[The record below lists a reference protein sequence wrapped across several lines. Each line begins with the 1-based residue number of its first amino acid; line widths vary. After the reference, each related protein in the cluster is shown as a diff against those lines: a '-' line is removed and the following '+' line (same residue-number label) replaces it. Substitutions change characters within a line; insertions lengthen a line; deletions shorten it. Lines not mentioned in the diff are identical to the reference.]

1 MILIFHLT
9 ESLELGIF
17 LNMNTQ
23 ILSSLPVSHSQMPL
37 AKPPRSP
44 KTPSKTVIR
53 NLGLKVTDQRIAI
66 IEVVR
71 SGPKH
76 FTAQEIY
83 ELVTEKSPDIGFAT
97 VYRFLRKLSENH
109 FVTEVRLGGMPA
121 RYEWAL
127 KKHHDHLTCTQC
139 QKIVE
144 FENPEIERLQ
154 AKVAKEFGFELS
166 DHVLELYGICPDCRK

>member
-1 MILIFHLT
+1 
-9 ESLELGIF
+9 
-17 LNMNTQ
+17 MNSQ
-23 ILSSLPVSHSQMPL
+23 QQNSLPVSHAQLPL
-37 AKPPRSP
+37 AKSSRSA
-44 KTPSKTVIR
+44 KTPNKTVIR

-76 FTAQEIY
+76 FTAQEIF
-83 ELVTEKSPDIGFAT
+83 EIVTEKNPDIGFAT
-97 VYRFLRKLSENH
+97 VYRFLRKLSENS
-109 FVTEVRLGGMPA
+109 FVTEIRLGGMPA

-144 FENPEIERLQ
+144 FENSEIERLQ

-166 DHVLELYGICPDCRK
+166 DHVLELYGICPECRK

>member
-1 MILIFHLT
+1 
-9 ESLELGIF
+9 
-17 LNMNTQ
+17 MNLQTQ
-23 ILSSLPVSHSQMPL
+23 NNLPVSNVQTPL
-37 AKPPRSP
+37 IKASRSP

-83 ELVTEKSPDIGFAT
+83 EIVTEKNPEIGFAT
-97 VYRFLRKLSENH
+97 VYRFLRKLSENS

-154 AKVAKEFGFELS
+154 SKVAKEFGFELS

>member
-1 MILIFHLT
+1 
-9 ESLELGIF
+9 
-17 LNMNTQ
+17 MNPQTQ
-23 ILSSLPVSHSQMPL
+23 NDLPVSNVQTPL
-37 AKPPRSP
+37 IKASRSP

-83 ELVTEKSPDIGFAT
+83 EIVTEKNPEIGFAT
-97 VYRFLRKLSENH
+97 VYRFLRKLSENS

-154 AKVAKEFGFELS
+154 SKVAKEFGFELS